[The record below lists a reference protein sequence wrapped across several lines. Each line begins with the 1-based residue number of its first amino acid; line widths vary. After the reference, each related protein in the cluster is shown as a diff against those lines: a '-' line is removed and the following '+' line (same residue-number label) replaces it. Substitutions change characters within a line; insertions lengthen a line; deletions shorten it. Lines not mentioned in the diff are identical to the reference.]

1 MGSVLRAVDEPSSWC
16 SALRRG
22 CRSADVGVLHQQDRK
37 RDWQQGR
44 RGADGKVPAVGT
56 SVNLREATYTNSI
69 GAPRLSAFWRD
80 PEFDPSQKAFHYVR
94 VLEIPTLT
102 WLVYDRKN
110 FNLYDEMPD
119 NAPCSS
125 PIWYS
130 LSDG

>member
-1 MGSVLRAVDEPSSWC
+1 MGSVLRAVDEPSSRC

-80 PEFDPSQKAFHYVR
+80 PEFDPSQKAFYYLR
-94 VLEIPTLT
+94 VFEIRTPT
-102 WLVYDRKN
+102 WLAYDRKN

-119 NAPCSS
+119 NAPYSS
-125 PIWYS
+125 PIWCS

>member
-56 SVNLREATYTNSI
+56 SVNLREETYINSI
-69 GAPRLSAFWRD
+69 SAPLLSAFWRD
-80 PEFDPSQKAFHYVR
+80 PEFDPSQKELHHVL
-94 VLEIPTLT
+94 VLEIPTPT
-102 WLVYDRKN
+102 WLAYDRKN
-110 FNLYDEMPD
+110 FNLYDEMPN
-119 NAPCSS
+119 NAPYIS
-125 PIWYS
+125 PIW
-130 LSDG
+130 